1 MNAIISKILEGLR
14 SQRSA
19 GEIANE
25 IPWAALNTRQ
35 RDDLLAYAKKLG
47 GDRQAYDYLRVLVH
61 ISKDDMYSLQVLEL
75 ASQHPSLTV
84 SARQGLLHN
93 MRRILDRMAG
103 SPKPPAGEPGIDYYE
118 GLYQRLQAP
127 FAAFST
133 APASEESAG
142 AATQDNNSPVKPF
155 FEPPLSPAQMA
166 QTEEDQSLLLKINTK
181 KQILTALE
189 KQVEELEKRLAW
201 LTSQIQIA
209 ETTQQRA
216 QKPSAPPHDEKK
228 IRESSSTVPPFVD
241 QA

>member
-1 MNAIISKILEGLR
+1 MNALIAKILEGL
-14 SQRSA
+14 QGHRSA
-19 GEIANE
+19 AEIASE
-25 IPWAALNTRQ
+25 IPWAALNARQ
-35 RDDLLAYAKKLG
+35 RDDLLAYAKKIG

-93 MRRILDRMAG
+93 MRRILDRRAG
-103 SPKPPAGEPGIDYYE
+103 SPKTPAGEPGLDYFE

-133 APASEESAG
+133 APASGELAA
-142 AATQDNNSPVKPF
+142 AATQEINSPVKPF
-155 FEPPLSPAQMA
+155 TEAPLSPAEMA
-166 QTEEDQSLLLKINTK
+166 QAEEDQPLLIKINAQR
-181 KQILTALE
+181 QILTTLE

-201 LTSQIQIA
+201 LTSQIQSA
-209 ETTQQRA
+209 ETTLQRA
-216 QKPSAPPHDEKK
+216 QQSTAPPHDEMK
-228 IRESSSTVPPFVD
+228 IRESSSKVPPFVD